1 MSRKTI
7 DTSLDQ
13 SIKLDVPGGEYF
25 ITTYRETD
33 ANAMFEAFQIDSVLD
48 ELISA
53 PKPYTRAD
61 AEFWLTTQLAATHT
75 LLPLQT
81 VQERNTAFFDE
92 KSDQPLRQVPL
103 MVIRHGE
110 KMIGCCSIS
119 PASCSPQVGE
129 VGYWLHP
136 DYHHK
141 RIMQAATRAVLRYSA
156 NEFGVR
162 KVIGRAEGENIASQ
176 KIIARLAEET
186 GGGASG
192 VEPKR
197 GREKW
202 PENKKGGGERD
213 LLTWEWSVCP
223 DEEFEG
229 ELEREL
235 ESGK

>member
-1 MSRKTI
+1 MSRTTL
-7 DTSLDQ
+7 DSSLDQ

-33 ANAMFEAFQIDSVLD
+33 ADTMFEAFQIDSVSD
-48 ELISA
+48 ELISV
-53 PKPYTRAD
+53 PKPYKRAD
-61 AEFWLTTQLAATHT
+61 AQFWLTTQLAATRS

-81 VQERNTAFFDE
+81 VQERNRAFFDE

-103 MVIRHGE
+103 MVIRHGA
-110 KMIGCCSIS
+110 KLIGCCSIS

-162 KVIGRAEGENIASQ
+162 KVMGRAEGENIASQ
-176 KIIARLAEET
+176 KIIARLAEEMS
-186 GGGASG
+186 GGV

-202 PENKKGGGERD
+202 PETKKGGEERD
-213 LLTWEWSVCP
+213 VLTWEWSVRP
-223 DEEFEG
+223 DGEFEG
-229 ELEREL
+229 ELEGEL
-235 ESGK
+235 ESEK